1 MLGDEFLEHN
11 SRQIRSDGARSAGT
25 GVGAPHSRRNSR
37 NGGAGDESAPDLGI
51 LKALSSMGTAAKRN
65 LSQLAER
72 FQNNGGGTG
81 GANDHGDRSA
91 TAREFKPLVD
101 SGGNSYEVGEGLV
114 ALCIVW
120 LLLFVLYSKL
130 CVGASGRGGR

>member
-1 MLGDEFLEHN
+1 MSSFYCQNELFQKEVREVLGDEFLEHN
-11 SRQIRSDGARSAGT
+11 RQIRNDGARSAGT

-37 NGGAGDESAPDLGI
+37 NGGGAGDEAAPDLGI

-72 FQNNGGGTG
+72 FQSGGGG
-81 GANDHGDRSA
+81 GNGVGGGNDHGDRSA

-101 SGGNSYEVGEGLV
+101 SGGNSYEVRQL
-114 ALCIVW
+114 
-120 LLLFVLYSKL
+120 
-130 CVGASGRGGR
+130 